1 MPMPDDSPTLPTAR
15 PTLVDGGASL
25 FLDFDGTLVDIAER
39 PDAVEATPEL
49 RALIVAL
56 ARRLDGRV
64 AIVSGRPAHE
74 ILHYLHGEES
84 VPPFA
89 LAGSHG
95 VELMWSDGRRETP
108 PPPEGRDALLSELYR
123 FADAHPGVAIE
134 DKPFGAAIH
143 YRQAPDAGP
152 SVDAMADG
160 LGERLGFGVQ
170 RGKMVCELRGP
181 GPDKGDAVARFLA
194 EPPMQGT
201 RPIFVGDDLTDDA
214 GFAAAAARGGAGVLV
229 GGPRA
234 TAASHRLADVAAVHA
249 WLSDI
254 AGESA

>member
-1 MPMPDDSPTLPTAR
+1 MPDDSPSLPAAR
-15 PTLVDGGASL
+15 PDLLDGQASL

-39 PDAVEATPEL
+39 PDAVEATPRL

-56 ARRLDGRV
+56 AHRLEGRV

-74 ILHYLHGEES
+74 ILHYLHGEDS
-84 VPPFA
+84 VPAFA

-108 PPPEGRDALLSELYR
+108 PPPEGRDTMLAELHA
-123 FADAHPGVAIE
+123 FANHHPGVAIE
-134 DKPFGAAIH
+134 EKPFGAAIH

-152 SVDAMADG
+152 AVDAMAEA
-160 LGERLGFGVQ
+160 LAERLGFGVQ
-170 RGKMVCELRGP
+170 RGKMVCELRGA
-181 GPDKGDAVARFLA
+181 GADKGDAVARFLS
-194 EPPMQGT
+194 EPPMRGS
-201 RPIFVGDDLTDDA
+201 RPVFVGDDLTDEA
-214 GFAAAAARGGAGVLV
+214 GFAAAAAQGGAGVLV
-229 GGPRA
+229 GTPRA

-254 AGESA
+254 AGVNA